1 MKIEESKS
9 VSTIPLSK
17 IPVGGCFKYQ
27 HKYYMRMDSSFTDI
41 PFDLNLGIV
50 DLSTGITSE
59 LCLNTD
65 VYAVDAVIQINK
77 VGVIND
83 TSK

>member
-1 MKIEESKS
+1 MVIKESKS
-9 VSTIPLSK
+9 VSTIPLSE
-17 IPVGGCFKYQ
+17 IPIGGCFKYQ
-27 HKYYMRMDSSFTDI
+27 HRYYMRTDSSYTDI

-50 DLSTGITSE
+50 DLSTGTTSE
-59 LCLNTD
+59 LCLNTA